1 MRGLLFG
8 LLGAAAAAVGPAAA
22 DCVWNGQRFPPGA
35 TVCVDG
41 KVNICRPNDTWG
53 VEHES
58 RCYREETRTES

>member
-1 MRGLLFG
+1 MRVIVYGLV
-8 LLGAAAAAVGPAAA
+8 AAAAVAIGSAQA
-22 DCVWNGQRFPPGA
+22 DCVWQGQRFPPGA

-58 RCYREETRTES
+58 RCYRQEDLGNA